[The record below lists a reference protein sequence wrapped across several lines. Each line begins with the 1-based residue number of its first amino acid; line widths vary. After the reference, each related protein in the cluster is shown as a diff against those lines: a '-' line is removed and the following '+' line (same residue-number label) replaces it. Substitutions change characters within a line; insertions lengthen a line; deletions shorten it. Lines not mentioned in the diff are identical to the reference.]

1 MEAQPVSTGGARKMR
16 LGNII
21 QITDHLILPFG
32 TAKKFDLQKVTL
44 AAVAAN
50 GIYLRA
56 DIPCVYINVA
66 ERKPLRLLDFFHVF
80 DRGRDPPKSTDVGA
94 MLDFMHQI
102 IGRHMPIETTTR
114 YETEFLKIY
123 FDFIKDN
130 PLLKEESFCKYNAL
144 LPIPQMQL
152 YVEDVLDFQWSF
164 EPRNN
169 PRVDFGFWT
178 GTKLVAV
185 EIDGNEPEGYARDIR
200 RDRLLRRA
208 DVDVVHILN
217 TEIDKH
223 GQDLMLPLLPR
234 SIAFDW
240 TEAPVPE
247 RPPS

>member
-1 MEAQPVSTGGARKMR
+1 MR

-21 QITDHLILPFG
+21 EITDHLILPFG
-32 TAKKFDLQKVTL
+32 TAKKFDLQKITL

-66 ERKPLRLLDFFHVF
+66 EKKPHRLLDFFSVF
-80 DRGRDPPKSTDVGA
+80 GRGRDSSPKGDDVTA
-94 MLDFMHQI
+94 MLNFIHQTI
-102 IGRHMPIETTTR
+102 TQHMPTETTTP
-114 YETEFLKIY
+114 YEAAFLNHYFEFVK
-123 FDFIKDN
+123 DHPFIKE
-130 PLLKEESFCKYNAL
+130 PFGRYNAL

-152 YVEDVLDFQWSF
+152 YVHDVLDFGRWSF
-164 EPRNN
+164 EPNN
-169 PRVDFGFWT
+169 NFRVDFGFWT
-178 GTKLVAV
+178 GTKLIAV
-185 EIDGNEPEGYARDIR
+185 EMDGNNPEGYAGDVR

-223 GQDLMLPLLPR
+223 GRDLMVPLLPH
-234 SIAFDW
+234 SITFDW

-247 RPPS
+247 RPPR

>member
-1 MEAQPVSTGGARKMR
+1 MR

-21 QITDHLILPFG
+21 EIKDHLILPFG
-32 TAKKFDLQKVTL
+32 TAKKFDLQKITL

-66 ERKPLRLLDFFHVF
+66 EKKPLRLLDFFSVF
-80 DRGRDPPKSTDVGA
+80 DSSRGSSPKGDDVIG
-94 MLDFMHQI
+94 MLDFMNQTI
-102 IGRHMPIETTTR
+102 AQHMPIGTTR
-114 YETEFLKIY
+114 YESTFLKMY
-123 FDFIKDN
+123 FEFIK
-130 PLLKEESFCKYNAL
+130 ESPFVKKDSFGRYNAL
-144 LPIPQMQL
+144 LPIRQMQL
-152 YVEDVLDFQWSF
+152 YVEDVLDPRWSF
-164 EPRNN
+164 EPKNN
-169 PRVDFGFWT
+169 FRVDFGFWS

-223 GQDLMLPLLPR
+223 GMQLMVPLLPD
-234 SIAFDW
+234 SIRFDW